1 MGRKMKKNNRLKILL
16 IILGAL
22 IASGLYYKFVFSK
35 QIDTLKDLK
44 AKKSDYEGKLIN
56 SKNQEANIKN
66 LENNLNRLE
75 EKIKNK
81 NYKLLPFLEQ
91 EKIIVIINDIFED
104 SGINGPALGLSEV
117 SVEGL
122 TESDEEEIEQK
133 PILEN
138 IINDYLSVVSGKGL
152 SNREDSQK
160 EENSKEKEQEEETIP
175 MDTEKVTVTISYS
188 GTYEQLRAFIDRV
201 EAFPKKIIIS
211 NLNMTVL
218 DEKNLTGN
226 IVLDFYFAPNIFE
239 DDESFMKWRYTGD
252 YGKDNPFEGSFKNKT
267 GERVYSGSVKK
278 IRKYD
283 FIMTVSPTSSDIQ
296 SVILGKSEDR
306 KRSTYISTDSE
317 GVVPVE
323 IYFSEHGGK
332 YYYKYRMDGH
342 SYPSSFEGYGIE
354 FIPNG
359 ETINL
364 KINSAIRNSEK
375 DLSGA
380 NIKVFNST
388 YKKVL
393 VKIQNDDIK
402 RPRVNVLRAS
412 GELIVE
418 K

>member
-1 MGRKMKKNNRLKILL
+1 MKKNNRLKILL

-22 IASGLYYKFVFSK
+22 IVSWVYYKFVFSK
-35 QIDTLKDLK
+35 QINTLKDLQ

-56 SKNQEANIKN
+56 SRNQEVNIKN
-66 LENNLNRLE
+66 LESNLNRLE

-81 NYKLLPFLEQ
+81 NYNLLPFLAQ

-104 SGINGPALGLSEV
+104 SGINSPTLGLSEV

-122 TESDEEEIEQK
+122 TESDENEIEQK
-133 PILEN
+133 PLLKN
-138 IINDYLSVVSGKGL
+138 IIDDYLSVVSGKGL
-152 SNREDSQK
+152 ANNNDSEK
-160 EENSKEKEQEEETIP
+160 EEKSKEKEQEQETIP

-188 GTYEQLRAFIDRV
+188 GTYEQLRAFIHRI
-201 EAFPKKIIIS
+201 EAFPKKIIVS

-218 DEKNLTGN
+218 DEKKLTGN
-226 IVLDFYFAPNIFE
+226 IVLDFYFVPNIFE
-239 DDESFMKWRYTGD
+239 NDDSFMKWRYTGD
-252 YGKDNPFEGSFKNKT
+252 YGKDNPFEGSFKNRTENQKN
-267 GERVYSGSVKK
+267 SSSSSKK

-306 KRSTYISTDSE
+306 KRSTYISTDSD

-323 IYFSEHGGK
+323 IYFSQYGGK
-332 YYYKYRMDGH
+332 YYYKYRMNGY
-342 SYPSSFEGYGIE
+342 SYPANFEGYGIQ
-354 FIPNG
+354 FVPN
-359 ETINL
+359 EDTINL

-380 NIKVFNST
+380 NLKVFNST

-402 RPRVNVLRAS
+402 RPRVNVSRQS